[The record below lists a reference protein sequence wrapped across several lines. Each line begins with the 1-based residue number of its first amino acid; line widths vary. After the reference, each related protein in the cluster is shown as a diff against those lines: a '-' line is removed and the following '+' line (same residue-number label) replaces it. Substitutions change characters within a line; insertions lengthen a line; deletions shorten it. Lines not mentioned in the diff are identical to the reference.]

1 MAIRDNKHL
10 FKKAYVILSVL
21 LIFVIIAEYAIIQQ
35 KQVNIKDSSSA
46 IALTIQGQYHD
57 EMRVFCDI
65 LDTIL
70 ENDMSDEK
78 IGFLKGEL
86 SLITTTELNFENV
99 YEVVPDK
106 NIAEDMFDE
115 EIFYQTTDAVRSLK
129 RYLLELN
136 DTLGNKY
143 SKGVY
148 VYDIL
153 NDTEFVQLNTVLK
166 EETYMV
172 CEDFFS
178 DADKE
183 KQNEWLSHMEI
194 IEDASLKLF
203 EICKNYVPNYITE
216 SVG

>member
-1 MAIRDNKHL
+1 
-10 FKKAYVILSVL
+10 
-21 LIFVIIAEYAIIQQ
+21 
-35 KQVNIKDSSSA
+35 
-46 IALTIQGQYHD
+46 
-57 EMRVFCDI
+57 MRVFCDI

-70 ENDMSDEK
+70 ENDVSDEK
-78 IGFLKGEL
+78 ISFLKGEL

-106 NIAEDMFDE
+106 NIPEDMFDK

-129 RYLLELN
+129 RYLLELD

-153 NDTEFVQLNTVLK
+153 NDTEFMQLNTVLK
-166 EETYMV
+166 EESYIV

-183 KQNEWLSHMEI
+183 KKNEWLSHMEI
-194 IEDASLKLF
+194 IEGTSLKLF